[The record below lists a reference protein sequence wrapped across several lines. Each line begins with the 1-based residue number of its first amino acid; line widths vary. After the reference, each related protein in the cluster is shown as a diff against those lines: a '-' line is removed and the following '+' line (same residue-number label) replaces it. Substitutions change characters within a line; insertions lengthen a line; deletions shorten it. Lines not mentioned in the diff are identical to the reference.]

1 VKERD
6 NSGEKQRKRSLLNY
20 EGSGEGWRL
29 VKAKAEK
36 PTGVAGEAT
45 DSRRR

>member
-1 VKERD
+1 MKEKD
-6 NSGEKQRKRSLLNY
+6 NSGEKQRKRSLLKY

-45 DSRRR
+45 DSGMR